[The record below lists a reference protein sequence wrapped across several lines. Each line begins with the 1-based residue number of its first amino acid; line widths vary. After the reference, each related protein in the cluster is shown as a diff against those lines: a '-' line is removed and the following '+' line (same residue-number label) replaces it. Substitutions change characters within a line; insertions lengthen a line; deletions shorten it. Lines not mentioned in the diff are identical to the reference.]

1 MLRLLRRR
9 SLRIALVAV
18 AIPAFLI
25 GVYGFSLA
33 DTAGML
39 PWQADPTRIPITPF
53 ADIPGFSIPTPT
65 APAPTQEGTP
75 IPTETPLAA
84 TRSGDG

>member
-1 MLRLLRRR
+1 MLRFLRRR
-9 SLRIALVAV
+9 SVRIALVAV
-18 AIPAFLI
+18 TIPALLI
-25 GVYGFSLA
+25 SIYGFYLA

-53 ADIPGFSIPTPT
+53 ADIPGFSVPTAA

-75 IPTETPLAA
+75 IPAETPPAA
-84 TRSGDG
+84 ARTGGG